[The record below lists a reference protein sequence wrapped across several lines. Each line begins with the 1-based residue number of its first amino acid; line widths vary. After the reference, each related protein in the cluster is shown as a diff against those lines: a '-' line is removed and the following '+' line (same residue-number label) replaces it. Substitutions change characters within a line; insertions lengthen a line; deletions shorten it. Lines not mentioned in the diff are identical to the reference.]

1 MGIKPYPNFFM
12 KAKKSLGQNFLIDNN
27 VINKIIDEVS
37 ACEDDLIIEIGPG
50 RGALTSKLKNKGCN
64 VIAYELDRDL
74 SNILSK
80 LEDDKLHVI
89 YGDFLKSNVKEDIKN
104 IKYNNLYLVGNLPY
118 YITTPIIEHIID
130 ENIEFSKFTI
140 MIQKEVADRFM
151 AEAGTKDYGY
161 ITLVL
166 KYYFD
171 ISKVCDVSKYAFNP
185 VPKVE
190 SSVVSF
196 VPRKDKLDVDADG
209 YFKFLKNAFRQK
221 RKNLRNNLI
230 GLYDLD
236 IVLQVLNKYGLDLS
250 VRAES
255 LSEEILVDIYKSV
268 TR

>member
-80 LEDDKLHVI
+80 LEDEKLHVI
-89 YGDFLKSNVKEDIKN
+89 YGDFLKSNINDDIKN

-130 ENIEFSKFTI
+130 EKLEFSKFTI
-140 MIQKEVADRFM
+140 MIQKEVAERFM

-161 ITLVL
+161 IT
-166 KYYFD
+166 Y
-171 ISKVCDVSKYAFNP
+171 SC
-185 VPKVE
+185 
-190 SSVVSF
+190 
-196 VPRKDKLDVDADG
+196 
-209 YFKFLKNAFRQK
+209 
-221 RKNLRNNLI
+221 RNI
-230 GLYDLD
+230 WY
-236 IVLQVLNKYGLDLS
+236 
-250 VRAES
+250 R
-255 LSEEILVDIYKSV
+255 
-268 TR
+268 

>member
-80 LEDDKLHVI
+80 LEDEKLHVI
-89 YGDFLKSNVKEDIKN
+89 YGDFLKSNINDDIKN
-104 IKYNNLYLVGNLPY
+104 IKYNNLYLIGNLPY

-130 ENIEFSKFTI
+130 EKLEFSKFTI
-140 MIQKEVADRFM
+140 MIQKEVAERFM

-166 KYYFD
+166 KYYFN

-221 RKNLRNNLI
+221 RKNLRNNLN

-236 IVLQVLNKYGLDLS
+236 MVLQVLNKYGLDLS
-250 VRAES
+250 VRAEN
-255 LSEEILVDIYKSV
+255 LSIDVFVDIANNL
-268 TR
+268 

>member
-1 MGIKPYPNFFM
+1 M
-12 KAKKSLGQNFLIDNN
+12 KAKKSLGQNFLIDDE

-37 ACEDDLIIEIGPG
+37 ACKDDLIIEIGPG
-50 RGALTSKLKNKGCN
+50 RGALTSKLKNKECN
-64 VIAYELDRDL
+64 VIAYELDKDL
-74 SNILSK
+74 CNILK
-80 LEDDKLHVI
+80 RFEDDKLHVI
-89 YGDFLKSNVKEDIKN
+89 YGDFLKSNIKEDIKN

-151 AEAGTKDYGY
+151 AKVGTKEYGY

-185 VPKVE
+185 VPKVK
-190 SSVVSF
+190 SSVISF
-196 VPRKDKLDVDADG
+196 VPKKEKIDIDVEG
-209 YFKFLKNAFRQK
+209 YFKFLKNIFRQK
-221 RKNLRNNLI
+221 RKNVRNNLY

-236 IVLQVLNKYGLDLS
+236 KVLEVLSKYNLDLS
-250 VRAES
+250 VRAEG
-255 LSEEILVDIYKSV
+255 LSEEILVDIYKNV

>member
-50 RGALTSKLKNKGCN
+50 RGALTSKLKNKGCS

-130 ENIEFSKFTI
+130 EKLEFSKFTI
-140 MIQKEVADRFM
+140 MIQKEVAERFM

-166 KYYFD
+166 KYYFN
-171 ISKVCDVSKYAFNP
+171 ISKVCDVSKYSFNP

-221 RKNLRNNLI
+221 RKNLRNNLN

-236 IVLQVLNKYGLDLS
+236 MVLQALNKYGLDLS

-255 LSEEILVDIYKSV
+255 LDEEILVNIYKSV
-268 TR
+268 TQ

>member
-1 MGIKPYPNFFM
+1 M

-80 LEDDKLHVI
+80 LEDEKLHVI
-89 YGDFLKSNVKEDIKN
+89 YGDFLKSNINDDIKN
-104 IKYNNLYLVGNLPY
+104 IKYNNLYLIGNLPY

-130 ENIEFSKFTI
+130 EKLEFSKFTI
-140 MIQKEVADRFM
+140 MIQKEVAERFM
-151 AEAGTKDYGY
+151 AEAGTKDYGF

-166 KYYFD
+166 KYYFN
-171 ISKVCDVSKYAFNP
+171 ISKVCDVSKYSFNP

-221 RKNLRNNLI
+221 RKNLRNNLN

-236 IVLQVLNKYGLDLS
+236 MVLQVLNKYGLDLS

-255 LSEEILVDIYKSV
+255 LDEEILVNIYKSV
-268 TR
+268 TQ

>member
-1 MGIKPYPNFFM
+1 M

-140 MIQKEVADRFM
+140 MN
-151 AEAGTKDYGY
+151 TKRSG
-161 ITLVL
+161 
-166 KYYFD
+166 
-171 ISKVCDVSKYAFNP
+171 
-185 VPKVE
+185 
-190 SSVVSF
+190 
-196 VPRKDKLDVDADG
+196 
-209 YFKFLKNAFRQK
+209 
-221 RKNLRNNLI
+221 
-230 GLYDLD
+230 
-236 IVLQVLNKYGLDLS
+236 
-250 VRAES
+250 
-255 LSEEILVDIYKSV
+255 
-268 TR
+268 

>member
-1 MGIKPYPNFFM
+1 M
-12 KAKKSLGQNFLIDNN
+12 
-27 VINKIIDEVS
+27 
-37 ACEDDLIIEIGPG
+37 
-50 RGALTSKLKNKGCN
+50 
-64 VIAYELDRDL
+64 
-74 SNILSK
+74 
-80 LEDDKLHVI
+80 
-89 YGDFLKSNVKEDIKN
+89 
-104 IKYNNLYLVGNLPY
+104 YLVGNLPY

-130 ENIEFSKFTI
+130 EKLEFSKFTI
-140 MIQKEVADRFM
+140 MIQKEVAERFM

-166 KYYFD
+166 KYYFN

-221 RKNLRNNLI
+221 RKNLRNNLN

>member
-130 ENIEFSKFTI
+130 ENLEFSKFTI
-140 MIQKEVADRFM
+140 MIQKEVAERFM

-166 KYYFD
+166 KYYFN

-190 SSVVSF
+190 SSVISF
-196 VPRKDKLDVDADG
+196 TPRKNKLDVNVES
-209 YFKFLKNAFRQK
+209 YFKFLKNAFRLK
-221 RKNLRNNLI
+221 RKNLKNNLS
-230 GLYDLD
+230 GMYDLEKVEE
-236 IVLQVLNKYGLDLS
+236 VLEKYGFDLS
-250 VRAES
+250 VRAEE
-255 LSEEILVDIYKSV
+255 LSEEILVDLWKNIS
-268 TR
+268 

>member
-37 ACEDDLIIEIGPG
+37 ACENDLIIEIGPG

-80 LEDDKLHVI
+80 LEDEKLHVI
-89 YGDFLKSNVKEDIKN
+89 YGDFLKSNINDDIKN
-104 IKYNNLYLVGNLPY
+104 IKYNNLYLIGNLPY

-130 ENIEFSKFTI
+130 EKLEFSKFTI
-140 MIQKEVADRFM
+140 MIQKEVAERFM

-166 KYYFD
+166 KYYFN

-221 RKNLRNNLI
+221 RKNLRNNLN

-236 IVLQVLNKYGLDLS
+236 MVLQVLNKYGLDLS

-255 LSEEILVDIYKSV
+255 LDEEILVNIYKSV
-268 TR
+268 TQ